1 MLILKSKIIVTVISI
16 LVITVFVGCEKDLLN
31 SNNPNTLQEVQDL
44 TNRYF
49 ENNNTKAKP
58 KGKIWAAVCRIAG
71 KDISGAVT
79 GAGVGAAAGA
89 AIGGAAGGVGALH
102 GATTGAIVGGVAGG
116 VGASLFQ
123 LGEEIGGG
131 KGSKQLISYSS
142 NPYDCIGDIHAD
154 ILNIAFSNS
163 TVFFENNSL
172 INDSVFIY
180 SCSMLTKKG
189 LLSDSLTYYEIND
202 INNTIDYVEN
212 YYDNEDLE
220 SILIRLHNDKLIS
233 SDILTLLKEYFSVI
247 YIMGDY
253 SVFYDYSIEFEDII
267 INASDI
273 NDIDKIIIL
282 LTASTCRYDIDFWI
296 DNINNI

>member
-79 GAGVGAAAGA
+79 GA
-89 AIGGAAGGVGALH
+89 
-102 GATTGAIVGGVAGG
+102 G

-247 YIMGDY
+247 YIMDDY